1 MIIELVKKIAHRLVP
16 VALDAAES
24 EAWWLLEAATKQSK
38 AQLLGHKGVLLSDD
52 VLALLE
58 EWVDQRVLQKKPL
71 QYILGSVP
79 FAGHEF
85 IVRPPVLIPRP
96 ETEEW
101 VLWLIDLYKK
111 AHAQPLRILDL
122 CTGSGCIGLT
132 LAAAF
137 PDALVDCVDI
147 AFEALDLV
155 RDNSKQLGVY
165 NIRVVQ
171 SDCFDSLEGQQYD
184 LIVANPPYLTPK
196 EYNDLSSDVKAWED
210 KRALVDYDAGLG
222 VYKKIAQLAP
232 LFLNPRVKE
241 GQLPCLIVELGLEIV
256 SVRNLFL
263 PHKYTKVEIY
273 ADLQQKQRWLAAWI

>member
-1 MIIELVKKIAHRLVP
+1 MIIELVKKIAHRLAP

-24 EAWWLLEAATKQSK
+24 EAWWLIEAATKQSK
-38 AQLLGHKGVLLSDD
+38 AQLIAHKSALLSDD

-71 QYILGSVP
+71 QYILGFVP

-111 AHAQPLRILDL
+111 AQAKPLRILDL

-147 AFEALDLV
+147 ASEPLDLV
-155 RDNSKQLGVY
+155 HDNSKILGLS
-165 NIRVVQ
+165 NIRIVQ
-171 SDCFDSLEGQQYD
+171 SDCFDSLGGQQYD

-196 EYNDLSSDVKAWED
+196 EYNDLPSDVKAWED
-210 KRALVDYDAGLG
+210 ERALVDYDAGLG
-222 VYKKIAQLAP
+222 VYKKIAEQAP
-232 LFLNPRVKE
+232 LFLNPDVKQ

-263 PHKYTKVEIY
+263 THFYSKVEIY